1 LLGVVHDES
10 VQSEQFLGLTV
21 NSGNLA
27 EVVVSGDAFA
37 VDDLMMSATLN
48 FDANSD
54 DDVDGADLAEF
65 GISISNG
72 EAGADELAE
81 SQRALAR
88 RCRETESGTKSQ
100 DLRGLILIPDR
111 LLPNSRSSIR

>member
-1 LLGVVHDES
+1 LSAYDTEDNLLGVVHDES

-27 EVVVSGDAFA
+27 EVIVSGDAFS

-54 DDVDGADLAEF
+54 DDVDEADMAEF

-72 EAGADELAE
+72 DAGPGELAE
-81 SQRALAR
+81 FAKGFGKALHR
-88 RCRETESGTKSQ
+88 
-100 DLRGLILIPDR
+100 
-111 LLPNSRSSIR
+111 N